1 MRKLLAQKRCCRLL
15 CLLCALVLCLAI
27 AGCKKDEEKKE
38 AAAES
43 SGTEAP
49 LTAEKP
55 KAPEKPEEQQK
66 SYALSEPEKPA
77 TEQEQARAVLVVEYA
92 NKTDKAFATSCGQ
105 EPARIMAG
113 VLLYKQEFDAFVI
126 GDKQGD
132 HCLRRQLSV
141 PKDAFSEEETKALNA
156 SLGKMDEQRTA
167 MRQDYDKLCAY
178 IADPEIVDNG
188 ARGDELTKQ
197 IGGHMKS
204 YAEAV
209 VAYRD
214 VLDKASLEAQNIL
227 LKGHPLKDH
236 VLIAMDIASLI
247 HKQADAISL
256 SEPDPDK
263 MDAPLAQLEEKI
275 TTADRLPFP
284 IAGTPE
290 MYYRHFLKEASK
302 MAALFR
308 TGQKESF
315 HKTIRTELN
324 TGWEECSRQ
333 YNKFVDAV
341 NGL

>member
-1 MRKLLAQKRCCRLL
+1 MRKVLAQKICGRLL
-15 CLLCALVLCLAI
+15 CLLCALVLCLAL
-27 AGCKKDEEKKE
+27 AGCKKDEEKG
-38 AAAES
+38 AASES
-43 SGTEAP
+43 SKTEAP
-49 LTAEKP
+49 LAAETP
-55 KAPEKPEEQQK
+55 KAPEKPEDQQK

-77 TEQEQARAVLVVEYA
+77 SEQEQARAVLVVEYA
-92 NKTDKAFATSCGQ
+92 NQTDKAFATPCGQ

-126 GDKQGD
+126 GDKQGAS
-132 HCLRRQLSV
+132 CLRKQLAV
-141 PKDAFSEEETKALNA
+141 PKDVFSEEEAKSLND
-156 SLGKMDEQRTA
+156 SLEKMDEQRTA

-178 IADPEIVDNG
+178 VADPEIVDNG

-209 VAYRD
+209 VAYRE

-236 VLIAMDIASLI
+236 VLIALDIASLI

-263 MDAPLAQLEEKI
+263 MDAPLAELEEKI

-341 NGL
+341 NGM